1 MNLSIRQKLILL
13 AGIPVLG
20 AIVLS
25 AQVIAAAR
33 DQAKLAES
41 LGSVE
46 NLVEASVKT
55 TQLIH
60 RLEQERSAILV
71 TVGARAR
78 AHADS
83 SIDAAFDMDVH
94 AEVAGTDEALA
105 ELNQFL
111 SLRDEQALPKK
122 FGTALRQAR
131 VLLGD
136 LNQVRDSAAAGRANW
151 EVIGDYYERAIRSL
165 TGTVAGLS
173 ELSNDGELLRPLN
186 ALVALLELEA
196 HASSEHSLFAHV
208 LAAGDFPPGSYR
220 KLVTTISEE
229 DIYSDV
235 FRTVSSLEVQRIFAG
250 QVTPSIS
257 EPVLTLRRKILA
269 AADDDLTLAPQV
281 WLTVT
286 RPQLNA
292 FQNVEKTLHQLCH
305 ALAVNKIRST
315 KKGVYFSTTL
325 ASTIV
330 LFSLLLA
337 TALARGISR
346 RLDAMRG
353 AVERVGDGDLEVRVD
368 AANGDELGRLGAA
381 FNDMIGEISH
391 SRLLLGTQARMAR
404 DLEIATE
411 IQRAMVPR
419 TPTHPHFEFA
429 GNMLPADEVG
439 GDFYDVLTDTRE
451 LWITIGDVCGHGIGS
466 GLVMLMT
473 QVAFASNFLQDPKAE
488 PDSVWRRVN
497 RLLCDNISGRLN
509 DNRYV
514 TAQLLVHRGDGRF
527 VCVGAH
533 QSPMVYRK
541 ASNRVEV
548 VDSLG
553 PWLGIDP
560 TQSFVP
566 VSEIQLAP
574 GDVLCLYSD
583 GLPEAQDKVGELFDV
598 DRLAESLHRALARTN
613 VLEDAASDV
622 YSAVE
627 AFSSRRD
634 DDWTMLLIRYRHD
647 VARILADS
655 AA

>member
-1 MNLSIRQKLILL
+1 VNLSIRQKLILL

-25 AQVIAAAR
+25 AQVVTAAR
-33 DQAKLAES
+33 SQAKLAES

-60 RLEQERSAILV
+60 QLEQERSSTLV

-78 AHADS
+78 MPEDP
-83 SIDAAFDMDVH
+83 SITAAFGTEMR
-94 AEVAGTDEALA
+94 ANMAGTDEAS
-105 ELNQFL
+105 ERLNQFL
-111 SLRDEQALPKK
+111 ATRDDKALPKK
-122 FGTALRQAR
+122 FGKALHQAR

-136 LNQVRDSAAAGRANW
+136 LNRVRADATAGRANW
-151 EVIGDYYERAIRSL
+151 EAIGNYYEQAIRSL

-173 ELSNDGELLRPLN
+173 ELSNDGELLRLLN

-196 HASSEHSLFAHV
+196 RASGEDALTAYV

-235 FRTVSSLEVQRIFAG
+235 VRTVSSLDVQRNFAS
-250 QVTPSIS
+250 QITPAITQ
-257 EPVLTLRRKILA
+257 PILA
-269 AADDDLTLAPQV
+269 ARHEILEEDILTLAPQA
-281 WLTVT
+281 WFTIT
-286 RPQLNA
+286 QPQLSA
-292 FQNVEKTLHQLCH
+292 FQNVEKTLHQACH
-305 ALAVNKIRST
+305 ALAIDKIRST
-315 KKGVYFSTTL
+315 KKGVFFSTTM

-330 LFSLLLA
+330 LFSLLFA

-353 AVERVGDGDLEVRVD
+353 AVERVGDGDLDVRVE
-368 AANGDELGRLGAA
+368 ATSHDELGRLGTA
-381 FNDMIGEISH
+381 FNDMIGEISQ
-391 SRLLLGTQARMAR
+391 SRLLLGTQAKMAR
-404 DLEIATE
+404 DLEIATD

-439 GDFYDVLTDTRE
+439 GDFYDVLSDTRE

-473 QVAFASNFLQDPKAE
+473 QVAFASNFLHDPKAE
-488 PDSVWRRVN
+488 PALVWQRVN

-514 TAQLLVHRGDGRF
+514 TAQLLTHRGDGRF

-533 QSPMVYRK
+533 QSPMVYRQ
-541 ASNRVEV
+541 ASNRVEL
-548 VDSLG
+548 VDSTG

-560 TQSFVP
+560 TQNFVP

-583 GLPEAQDKVGELFDV
+583 GLPEAQDKAGDLFDV
-598 DRLAESLHRALARTN
+598 DRLAASLQGALARTN
-613 VLEDAASDV
+613 VLADAANAV

-627 AFSSRRD
+627 AFSNRRD

-647 VARILADS
+647 ASRHVLADN